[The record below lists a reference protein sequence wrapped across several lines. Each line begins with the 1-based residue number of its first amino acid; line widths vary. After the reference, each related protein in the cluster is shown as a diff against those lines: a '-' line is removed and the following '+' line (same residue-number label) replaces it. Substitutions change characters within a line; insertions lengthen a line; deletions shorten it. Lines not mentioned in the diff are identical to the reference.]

1 MLWYIWLYD
10 FKGTRCNK
18 MPTLYKNLGFKIK
31 KLREKIDISQS
42 SLAEALGVDRVTI
55 SKIENG
61 ERKIYAEEIKK
72 LSEYFNISSD
82 VLLDLKEDIEVIIE
96 KNTTKQ
102 KPKKEIRI
110 SVPQRNLQ
118 KFKEVLL
125 YVLNKIGSKPN
136 IGESVLYK
144 LLYFIDF
151 DFYEKYEEQLIGATY
166 IKNHY
171 GPTPKEFI
179 KIVKEMEGKDLIKV
193 KDSYFKYPQTKY
205 LSKRESDL
213 TRLKAHEI
221 KMIDSVLDRLSD
233 MNAAEISNYS
243 HKDVPW
249 LTTENGEII
258 DYESVFYRTKPYS
271 MRTYIEEDI

>member
-1 MLWYIWLYD
+1 
-10 FKGTRCNK
+10 

-61 ERKIYAEEIKK
+61 ERKICVEEIKK

-82 VLLDLKEDIEVIIE
+82 ILLDLKEDIEVIIE

-110 SVPQRNLQ
+110 SIPQKNLL
-118 KFKEVLL
+118 KFKEILL
-125 YVLNKIGSKPN
+125 YILNKVGSKPN

-151 DFYEKYEEQLIGATY
+151 DFYEKYEEQFIGATY

-179 KIVKEMEGKDLIKV
+179 KIIKEMEGKDLIKV
-193 KDSYFKYPQTKY
+193 KDNYFKYPQTKY
-205 LSKRESDL
+205 LSKREPDL
-213 TRLKAHEI
+213 TLLKAHEI
-221 KMIDSVLDRLSD
+221 KTIDSVLDRLSD
-233 MNAAEISNYS
+233 MNAAEISDYS
-243 HKDVPW
+243 HRDVPW
-249 LTTENGEII
+249 LTTNNGEII

-271 MRTYIEEDI
+271 MRTYIEENI